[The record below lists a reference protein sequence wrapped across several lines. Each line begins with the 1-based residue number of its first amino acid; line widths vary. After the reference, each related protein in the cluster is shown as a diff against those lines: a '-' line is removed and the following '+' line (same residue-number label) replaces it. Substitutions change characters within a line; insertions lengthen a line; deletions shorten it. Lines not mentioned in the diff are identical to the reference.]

1 MGSEG
6 TMGSEAI
13 MDLEGT
19 MGSEA
24 IMGLAAPVW
33 SSGCR
38 HTGDRIGGP
47 PMSTPRQSSRPP
59 RRSMSNRRHRTLSH
73 HRIIGIIEITHRAT
87 THMSSSALVAGDQSR
102 RPHHKRQP
110 SARPEKE

>member
-38 HTGDRIGGP
+38 HTGDRIGP
-47 PMSTPRQSSRPP
+47 PMPTPR
-59 RRSMSNRRHRTLSH
+59 
-73 HRIIGIIEITHRAT
+73 
-87 THMSSSALVAGDQSR
+87 
-102 RPHHKRQP
+102 
-110 SARPEKE
+110 

>member
-24 IMGLAAPVW
+24 IMGLVAPVW
-33 SSGCR
+33 SLGCR
-38 HTGDRIGGP
+38 HIGDRIGP
-47 PMSTPRQSSRPP
+47 PMSTPR
-59 RRSMSNRRHRTLSH
+59 
-73 HRIIGIIEITHRAT
+73 
-87 THMSSSALVAGDQSR
+87 
-102 RPHHKRQP
+102 
-110 SARPEKE
+110 